1 MNNHVSLVH
10 EVLNHHTFYA
20 GSSVPKL
27 KKLARQLSFQRKKPA
42 VSVNTIVNTAETNGN
57 TTTLKVL
64 LVDNFGNPIVY
75 NSKEEKFE
83 VIQPHTVNRYESSS
97 QNMKNLRVIV
107 TAKDG
112 DTDQDYTIMLDNIK
126 KTVYLVEP
134 YASGELSFDSIA
146 ENNPDAIKFSEA
158 TLQIYKNTYTNIE
171 KDLTRKAPAYTLTFQ
186 KK

>member
-1 MNNHVSLVH
+1 MNNHISLVH
-10 EVLNHHTFYA
+10 EVLNHHARYA
-20 GSSVPKL
+20 GFSVPKL
-27 KKLARQLSFQRKKPA
+27 LRKLSFTSKKPA
-42 VSVNTIVNTAETNGN
+42 VNTAETNGN

-75 NSKEEKFE
+75 NLKDKKFE

-134 YASGELSFDSIA
+134 HASGELSFDSIA
-146 ENNPDAIKFSEA
+146 KENPDAIKFSEA

-171 KDLTRKAPAYTLTFQ
+171 KDLTSNAPAYTLTFQ